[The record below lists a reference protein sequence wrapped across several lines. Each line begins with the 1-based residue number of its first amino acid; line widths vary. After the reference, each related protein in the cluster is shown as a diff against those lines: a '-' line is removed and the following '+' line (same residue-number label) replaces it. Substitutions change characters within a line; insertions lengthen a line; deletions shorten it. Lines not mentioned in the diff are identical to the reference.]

1 MNNKSQFMREL
12 NVSALNAINKQSEL
26 AYASRESG
34 LTKVADMNRAQGRF
48 NQSMMGS
55 LEMGMKGAAGLKN
68 PKDVVPGDAG
78 FGPSPK
84 TGKFR
89 YGV

>member
-1 MNNKSQFMREL
+1 
-12 NVSALNAINKQSEL
+12 
-26 AYASRESG
+26 
-34 LTKVADMNRAQGRF
+34 
-48 NQSMMGS
+48 SMMDS
-55 LEMGMKGAAGLKN
+55 LEMGMKGFEGLNK

-89 YGV
+89 YGI